1 MKTKKK
7 KNIILIGAGGH
18 CVSAIDVI
26 EKEKKYKIFGLI
38 DNKKNYSL
46 TKYKI
51 IGNDKNLYEIQK
63 IDTALITIGQIK
75 DLYIREKI
83 FKEMLNLNFSS
94 L

>member
-26 EKEKKYKIFGLI
+26 VKEKKYKIFGLI

-51 IGNDKNLYEIQK
+51 IQMIKIYTKFKK